1 MSISELIEKRK
12 SKGLKSYQDLSD
24 YFDLCRL
31 LKDSGEES
39 CVTSAYDNAKAVYK
53 LANERRKQLAVS
65 DTKQA
70 IKYYEL
76 AKKTA
81 LFLAYDN
88 FEYYL
93 YYIEWN
99 REPKKKFYIPRE
111 KVLKTVV
118 DDLQDLEDGKLD
130 LLAVSLPP
138 RVGKSTLG
146 IFFVTWIMGR
156 HPDLANLMS
165 GHSDKLTE
173 GFYSEIYG
181 IIQNEEYLWHD
192 VFTGCQIASTS
203 AKNETIDINK
213 KRRFPTLTCRSI
225 SGTLTGAVEVGW
237 LLYVDDIIEDLEE
250 ALNPQRLDNK
260 YNAYLNQLK
269 DRKKDGAKELHIG
282 TRWSVNDVIGRLERQ
297 YEGSDRVRFRIIP
310 ALDENDISNFDY
322 PYGLGFGT
330 EYYHDMRNSIDNA
343 TWCAKYMGEPYE
355 REGILF
361 PRDEMLFYNGTLPEG
376 EPDRIMAACD
386 VAFGGGDSLSMP
398 IAYIYG
404 EAVYIHDWVFNKGD
418 KKVTGP
424 LVCMKI
430 KEHNVQQCRFEGNNG
445 GDLYM
450 KDIDRELKSQRV
462 KINLSSKKAST
473 KKSKESKIIQV
484 APDIKKM
491 YFRSDSGASAEY
503 KRALKELFGFLIT
516 GKNKHDDAADSLAQ
530 LVEFMSSTGAK
541 VTILD
546 RPF

>member
-1 MSISELIEKRK
+1 MSILELLNKRK
-12 SKGLKSYQDLSD
+12 CKGLDNYQDLSD

-31 LKDSGEES
+31 VKES
-39 CVTSAYDNAKAVYK
+39 DVPDAIIIAYNNAKTVYRI
-53 LANERRKQLAVS
+53 ANDRRKQFANS
-65 DTKQA
+65 DVKQA

-76 AKKTA
+76 AKMAA

-93 YYIEWN
+93 YYIEWD
-99 REPKKKFYIPRE
+99 RDPKKKFYMPR
-111 KVLKTVV
+111 KNVLNVV
-118 DDLQDLEDGKLD
+118 VNDLQDLEDGKLD

-181 IIQNEEYLWHD
+181 IIQNEEYLWHN
-192 VFTGCQIASTS
+192 VFPDCQIVNTS
-203 AKNETIDINK
+203 AKNETIDLNK

-237 LLYVDDIIEDLEE
+237 LLYIDDIIEDLEE
-250 ALNPQRLDNK
+250 ALNPQRLENK

-282 TRWSVNDVIGRLERQ
+282 TRWSVNDVIGRIERQ

-310 ALDENDISNFDY
+310 ALNEKDESNFNY
-322 PYGLGFGT
+322 PYKLGFT
-330 EYYHDMRNSIDNA
+330 TAYYHDMRNSIDNA

-361 PRDEMLFYNGTLPEG
+361 PKDEMLFYNGTLPKG
-376 EPDRIMAACD
+376 EPDRIIAACD
-386 VAFGGGDSLSMP
+386 VAFGGGDALSMP

-404 EAVYIHDWVFNKGD
+404 DAVYIHDWVFNKGD
-418 KKVTGP
+418 KEITEP
-424 LVCMKI
+424 LVCVKI
-430 KEHNVQQCRFEGNNG
+430 KQNGVQQCRFEGNNG

-450 KDIDRELKSQRV
+450 QDIDRELRRQNV
-462 KINLSSKKAST
+462 KINLTSKKAST
-473 KKSKESKIIQV
+473 QKSKVSKIIQV

-491 YFRSDSGASAEY
+491 YFRDDASASTEY
-503 KRALKELFGFLIT
+503 RQALKELFGFLVT

-530 LVEFMSSTGAK
+530 LIEFMSSVGAK